1 MKHNKLI
8 AFVLMG
14 VALLGTSSL
23 KAQLIPNFG
32 AQRAGLSTL
41 SFLKNDM
48 NPRSVG
54 MSGASVSLDATS
66 FAAYTN
72 PATAADLKTFNL
84 AISNLTVGAGVQQS
98 FVSVLVPR
106 KRGGATYGF
115 TLNMLNSGAMEK
127 RTEFNP
133 DGTGEKFY
141 VTNLAFGGT
150 YAQQLSELFSAGITL
165 KYIYE
170 QVDTYSNS
178 TAAADVSFLYK
189 TDYKD
194 LNFAVMIQNFGGNS
208 SIGGDGIP
216 EDFNRTNSLEPE
228 NYSVPT
234 VFSLG
239 ATIVPWKKE
248 KQSLLVAVQ
257 LNHPTDNAENYRI
270 GLEYEYMKLLYLRT
284 GYKLNVNA
292 QPYPTFGF
300 GLRHRIGGHPLYFDY
315 AANPTEY
322 LGVQHTVGLS
332 FGINKMDR
340 TDENR

>member
-1 MKHNKLI
+1 MRLYNLI
-8 AFVLMG
+8 SGLVIGVVLTFSTT
-14 VALLGTSSL
+14 VH
-23 KAQLIPNFG
+23 AQLLPNFG

-48 NPRSVG
+48 NPRSAA

-72 PATAADLKTFNL
+72 PASAADLNSFNL
-84 AISNLTVGAGVQQS
+84 AISNLTVGAGIQQS
-98 FVSVLVPR
+98 FVSALVPR
-106 KRGGATYGF
+106 KSGTATYGF
-115 TLNMLNSGAMEK
+115 SLNMLNSGAMEK

-150 YAQQLSELFSAGITL
+150 YAQQLSEMFSAGITL

-170 QVDTYSNS
+170 QIDTYSNS

-189 TDYKD
+189 TDYHD
-194 LNFAVMIQNFGGNS
+194 LNFAVMIQNFGGS
-208 SIGGDGIP
+208 SDINGDDLP
-216 EDFNRTNSLEPE
+216 EDFNRSGGTEAD

-239 ATIVPWKKE
+239 ATIVPWKKD

-270 GLEYEYMKLLYLRT
+270 GLEYEYLKLLYLRA

-300 GLRHRIGGHPLYFDY
+300 GLRHRIGGHPLYLDY

-322 LGVQHTVGLS
+322 LGLQHTVGLS
-332 FGINKMDR
+332 FGINKTER
-340 TDENR
+340 TNEER